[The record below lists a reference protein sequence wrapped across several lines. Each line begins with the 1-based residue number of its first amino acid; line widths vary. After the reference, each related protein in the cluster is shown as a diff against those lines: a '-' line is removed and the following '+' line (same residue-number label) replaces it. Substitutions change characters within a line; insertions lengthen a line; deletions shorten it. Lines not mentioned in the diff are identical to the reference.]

1 MKIRSLIFIFLLLS
15 TLIIFFSPAISEDAQ
30 QNSAWGLRGTFDYVA
45 TYESGSRAGTQT
57 KGHRVTLDTLPDG
70 QYQLNWG
77 DLKAIGM
84 RVGDGLVY
92 KWQSGELSG
101 EGIYI
106 IYDHGE
112 KLFGTFRL
120 KDANGEQRGY
130 TQGTKIEVK
139 DLASPNFE

>member
-1 MKIRSLIFIFLLLS
+1 MKIRSLIFIFMLFS
-15 TLIIFFSPAISEDAQ
+15 TLIVFFSTAISEDAQ
-30 QNSAWGLRGTFDYVA
+30 QNSAGELRGTFDYVA

-57 KGHRVTLDTLPDG
+57 SGHRVTLGTLPDG

-77 DLKAIGM
+77 DLKVIGA
-84 RVGDGLVY
+84 RIGDGLMY
-92 KWQSGELSG
+92 KWQSGEISG

-120 KDANGEQRGY
+120 KDATGGQRGY
-130 TQGTKIEVK
+130 TQGTRVR
-139 DLASPNFE
+139 LN